1 MSKKPQR
8 MLGSLP
14 VSHGKDAPA
23 RLAVFLWG
31 PAGDG
36 KTTFAATAPGV
47 KLWLSMSDNEH
58 VPVSGRDDVDVVDLS
73 VLSLNDLFK
82 HGQNDNPFGLDQL
95 LAEDNSIETV
105 VFDSATA
112 LAFRALQKAVEDG
125 DGRGATFRPTIEV
138 PGLTA
143 YGGRNARTIT
153 VLSGILRVT
162 AKHGVHCIITGHEDD
177 PEYVKDQR
185 GQATNV
191 IDHIGIML
199 GGKLVNNM
207 AWRLSE
213 IWHLRQKATG
223 DKGRI
228 LSFRPTAMRKPMKS
242 RMFRYDSEPAFDLT
256 YDAHKPDDAKGQM
269 TIAQWHEA
277 WMKGGKKKLMPP
289 VSTKEESDA
298 ACA

>member
-1 MSKKPQR
+1 MSKKQR
-8 MLGSLP
+8 MLGPLP
-14 VSHGKDAPA
+14 VTSGKEAPA

-58 VPVSGRDDVDVVDLS
+58 APVSGRNDVDVVDLS
-73 VLSLNDLFK
+73 VMGLDDLFK

-95 LAEDNSIETV
+95 LSEDYSIETV

-112 LAFRALQKAVEDG
+112 LAFRALQKAVADG
-125 DGRGATFRPTIEV
+125 DGRGSTFRPTIEV

-153 VLSGILRVT
+153 VLTGILRVT
-162 AKHGVHCIITGHEDD
+162 AKHNVHCIITGHEAD
-177 PEYVKDQR
+177 PTTRPDGKGND
-185 GQATNV
+185 V
-191 IDHIGIML
+191 IEHIGVQL
-199 GGKLVNNM
+199 GGQLVNNM

-213 IWHLRQKATG
+213 IWHLRQKNTG
-223 DKGRI
+223 DKGRV
-228 LSFRPTAMRKPMKS
+228 LSYRPTAMRRPMKS
-242 RMFRYDSEPAFDLT
+242 RMFRYDAEPAFDLN
-256 YDAHKPDDAKGQM
+256 YDAHKDDDAKGQM

-277 WMKGGKKKLMPP
+277 WIKGGKQKLHPP
-289 VSTKEESDA
+289 VSHKGGK
-298 ACA
+298 